1 MNEQKSLFDSIIEV
15 LKSANERE
23 PDLILRFAKALLKK

>member
-1 MNEQKSLFDSIIEV
+1 MNEQKSLLESVIEM

-23 PDLILRFAKALLKK
+23 LDLILKFAKALLEK